1 MRLEIDR
8 SSLNFPRLRSKA
20 KGLLNCLHMFT
31 GLESGHFCRRF
42 RIYTYLT
49 DTISYFS
56 HLSTMPK
63 SPNVDE
69 SCRYG

>member
-8 SSLNFPRLRSKA
+8 SSLNFPRLRSQV
-20 KGLLNCLHMFT
+20 T

-42 RIYTYLT
+42 RIYIYLT

-56 HLSTMPK
+56 YPSTMPK